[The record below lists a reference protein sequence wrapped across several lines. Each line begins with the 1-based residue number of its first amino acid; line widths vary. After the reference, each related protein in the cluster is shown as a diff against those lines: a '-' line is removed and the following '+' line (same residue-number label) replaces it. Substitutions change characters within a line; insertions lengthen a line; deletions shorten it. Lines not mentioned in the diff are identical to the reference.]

1 MNTESVTNGS
11 QKAGSSGRLRTSA
24 GFEPSLFSIAV
35 VGGIGIAAVF
45 LGAVNFQVAVVLAA
59 FAAMVTSVMLI
70 KINPRIVFFGLL
82 LGYFFGGNIFGK
94 LGLASAGIPLYVG
107 EIGIGAGVALLVAT
121 NILEHREW
129 RVVFGSTRPMLV
141 PLVLFLI
148 AGAVSVVIGGTGVV
162 PSEVAAIPVQVTEPY
177 WVGEINSLY
186 YTVKVAMR
194 HFAFVYYALM
204 FFVPA
209 IIIRSAPEFRTA
221 IYVVVGALLL
231 VIPVRQLG
239 LIGHLA
245 HYYHP
250 VGMIACLALLYRE
263 RSPLARLGLGVLIL
277 WAAYL
282 TLIDDVRST
291 FLALGVVAVLV
302 GLHALRHNWRSLRL
316 YLTRRNFAVYA
327 AVTVFLGAIGWWFVP
342 STSFR
347 EFGSIFNQADKF
359 RILVSGD
366 MRDFAGESGGWRTAM
381 WSDMVETAFRAPFT
395 GIGFG
400 TPFYPASFLQKG
412 WLWND
417 FNDQSLTMFVYPHN
431 SVLFALLRMGLP
443 ATVALLVVL
452 VRCWR
457 MAFGMHR
464 SARWRFAADAAY
476 FLGAATL
483 FMFLA
488 SLTSVMLELPQAA
501 IPFWFLLGL
510 IPVCARYADAERSP
524 SVVVRAEVVRPE
536 LAG

>member
-1 MNTESVTNGS
+1 
-11 QKAGSSGRLRTSA
+11 
-24 GFEPSLFSIAV
+24 
-35 VGGIGIAAVF
+35 
-45 LGAVNFQVAVVLAA
+45 
-59 FAAMVTSVMLI
+59 MVTAVMLI

-94 LGLASAGIPLYVG
+94 LGFASVGIPLYMG
-107 EIGIGAGVALLVAT
+107 EIGIGVGVALLGAT

-129 RVVFGSTRPMLV
+129 RVVFGSMRPLLV

-148 AGAVSVVIGGTGVV
+148 AGAVSVVIGGSGVV
-162 PSEVAAIPVQVTEPY
+162 ISEAAAVPIAIFGMNL
-177 WVGEINSLY
+177 WVGEINSVF
-186 YTVKVAMR
+186 YTLKVAMR

-209 IIIRSAPEFRTA
+209 IIIRSATEFRNA

-239 LIGHLA
+239 LIEHLA

-250 VGMIACLALLYRE
+250 VGMIACLVLLYRE
-263 RSPLARLGLGVLIL
+263 RSPLARLGWCGLIL

-282 TLIDDVRST
+282 TLIDAVRSS
-291 FLALGVVAVLV
+291 FLALGVVAFLV
-302 GLHALRHNWRSLRL
+302 GLHALQHNWRSLRL
-316 YLTRRNFAVYA
+316 YLTRWNLAVYV
-327 AVTVFLGAIGWWFVP
+327 AVTVFVGAIGWWFDP
-342 STSFR
+342 STSLR
-347 EFGSIFNQADKF
+347 ELGSIFNQAHKL
-359 RILVSGD
+359 RILVSGN
-366 MRDFAGESGGWRTAM
+366 MADFSGGNEGWRTAM
-381 WSDMVETAFRAPFT
+381 WSDMLGAAFRAPLT

-400 TPFYPASFLQKG
+400 TPFYPASFMQKG

-417 FNDQSLTMFVYPHN
+417 FNDLSLTMFVYPHN

-457 MAFGMHR
+457 MAFAMHR
-464 SARWRFAADAAY
+464 NARWRFAADAAY

-510 IPVCARYADAERSP
+510 IPVCARYAVAERPP
-524 SVVVRAEVVRPE
+524 SVVVRAEVVRSE
-536 LAG
+536 SAG

>member
-1 MNTESVTNGS
+1 MNIDSATGDL
-11 QKAGSSGRLRTSA
+11 QPAGSSGRPRVSVGLRPTPFA
-24 GFEPSLFSIAV
+24 IAF
-35 VGGIGIAAVF
+35 VGGIGIVAVL
-45 LGAVNFQVAVVLAA
+45 LGAVNSQLAVALAA
-59 FAAMVTSVMLI
+59 FAAMATAVMLI

-94 LGLASAGIPLYVG
+94 LGLASFGIPLYMG
-107 EIGIGAGVALLVAT
+107 EIGIGAGVLLLVAT

-129 RVVFGSTRPMLV
+129 RVAFGSMRPLLM
-141 PLVLFLI
+141 PLVVFLV
-148 AGAVSVVIGGTGVV
+148 AGAVSVVVGGSGVV
-162 PSEVAAIPVQVTEPY
+162 PSEAAAFPIFIMEPY
-177 WVGEINSLY
+177 WVGEISPLY
-186 YTVKVAMR
+186 YTLKVAAR

-209 IIIRSAPEFRTA
+209 IIIRSAAEFRNA

-231 VIPVRQLG
+231 VIPVRQLV
-239 LIGHLA
+239 LIEHLA

-250 VGMIACLALLYRE
+250 LGMLACLVLLYRE
-263 RSPLARLGLGVLIL
+263 RSPLGRLGLCVLIL

-282 TLIDDVRST
+282 TLIDNVRSS
-291 FLALGVVAVLV
+291 FLALGVVAFLA
-302 GLHALRHNWRSLRL
+302 GLHALYYRGGNLMP
-316 YLTRRNFAVYA
+316 YLKRRNILVYA
-327 AVTVFLGAIGWWFVP
+327 AATIFVGLIGSWFVP

-347 EFGSIFNQADKF
+347 ELGSMFNQADKF
-359 RILVSGD
+359 RILVSGNMAD
-366 MRDFAGESGGWRTAM
+366 YRGGSEGWRTAM
-381 WSDMVETAFRAPFT
+381 WSDMLQAAFRAPLT
-395 GIGFG
+395 GIGLG
-400 TPFYPASFLQKG
+400 TPFYPASFMQKG
-412 WLWND
+412 WTWND

-457 MAFGMHR
+457 MAFGLHR

-510 IPVCARYADAERSP
+510 IPVCARYADAERPP

>member
-11 QKAGSSGRLRTSA
+11 QKARPSGRPRTSV
-24 GFEPSLFSIAV
+24 GLQPSPFSIAV
-35 VGGIGIAAVF
+35 VGGIGIVAVL
-45 LGAVNFQVAVVLAA
+45 LGAVNFQVAVVFAV
-59 FAAMVTSVMLI
+59 FAAMVTAVMLI

-82 LGYFFGGNIFGK
+82 FGYFFGGNIFGK
-94 LGLASAGIPLYVG
+94 LGLASVGIPLYMG
-107 EIGIGAGVALLVAT
+107 EIGIGAGIALLVAT
-121 NILEHREW
+121 NVLEHREW
-129 RVVFGSTRPMLV
+129 RVVFGSMRPMLV

-148 AGAVSVVIGGTGVV
+148 AGAVSVVIGGSGVV
-162 PSEVAAIPVQVTEPY
+162 ASEVAAIPVQVTDPY

-194 HFAFVYYALM
+194 HFAFVYYALR

-209 IIIRSAPEFRTA
+209 IIIRSAVEFRNA

-231 VIPVRQLG
+231 VIPVRHLD
-239 LIGHLA
+239 LIDHLA
-245 HYYHP
+245 TYYHP
-250 VGMIACLALLYRE
+250 VGMIACLVLLYRE
-263 RSPLARLGLGVLIL
+263 RSPLARLGLCVLIM

-282 TLIDDVRST
+282 TLIDYVRSS
-291 FLALGVVAVLV
+291 FLALGVLAFLV
-302 GLHALRHNWRSLRL
+302 GWHALRHNWRSLRL
-316 YLTRRNFAVYA
+316 YPTLRNLAVYA
-327 AVTVFLGAIGWWFVP
+327 PLTIFVGAIGWWFVP
-342 STSFR
+342 SIAFR
-347 EFGSIFNQADKF
+347 ELGSIFNQADKF
-359 RILVSGD
+359 RILVSGN
-366 MRDFAGESGGWRTAM
+366 MADFRGGNEGWRTAM
-381 WSDMVETAFRAPFT
+381 WSDMLEAVFRAPLT

-400 TPFYPASFLQKG
+400 TPFYPASFMQKG
-412 WLWND
+412 WLWLD
-417 FNDQSLTMFVYPHN
+417 FYNQSLTMFVYPHN

-443 ATVALLVVL
+443 ATMALLVVL

-464 SARWRFAADAAY
+464 NARWRFAADAAY

-510 IPVCARYADAERSP
+510 IPVCARYTDAERSP
-524 SVVVRAEVVRPE
+524 SVVARAEVVRPE